1 MLNKITSPLAVAALL
16 LLAGATAV
24 PTSVAL
30 GENEFL
36 MWGVGIFAFGAVF
49 IAMLLILKIWKWKHF
64 ARIKAAGRG
73 WLFLLMNAATIALF
87 PAAVLHLRIIGQM
100 YPDKFMHNDAL
111 GLALMGAWNLALFTL
126 VATNILFLIALPRT
140 TLPAK
145 MALRCGRRSKELNM
159 WRVIFAVLLII
170 DLCFLAIAINIGAVM
185 GVVAAAVYM
194 YVIFALH
201 AGKVAWKE
209 GIRQ

>member
-1 MLNKITSPLAVAALL
+1 MAVAALL
-16 LLAGATAV
+16 LLAGTTAV

-73 WLFLLMNAATIALF
+73 WLFLLMNAATISLF

-126 VATNILFLIALPRT
+126 VATNILFLVALPRT

-185 GVVAAAVYM
+185 GVVAATVYM

>member
-1 MLNKITSPLAVAALL
+1 MAVAALL